1 MSKKIG
7 LKDVDWTIRAPL
19 FVEWFRIGITL
30 FFGVVVIVI
39 AILGVD

>member
-19 FVEWFRIGITL
+19 VEWFRIGITL